1 MGPVILAGPLPDG
14 LGWRHNKSDISV
26 GWGCGPMDLKE
37 MRAGDA
43 LVAAATG
50 RIDLSNA
57 DSFRDALSASLAKAK
72 TALILDLSGVDYIS
86 SAGLRALMIV
96 FKAAKTENKAFGIAG
111 LQPLLV
117 EIFTISRFNQV
128 FALFD
133 HVRDGVAKLAPD
145 ALSQFD
151 AK

>member
-1 MGPVILAGPLPDG
+1 MSAV
-14 LGWRHNKSDISV
+14 
-26 GWGCGPMDLKE
+26 WGCGPMDLHEKSV
-37 MRAGDA
+37 GDA
-43 LVAAATG
+43 
-50 RIDLSNA
+50 
-57 DSFRDALSASLAKAK
+57 
-72 TALILDLSGVDYIS
+72 
-86 SAGLRALMIV
+86 
-96 FKAAKTENKAFGIAG
+96 ENKAFGIAA

-151 AK
+151 AR

>member
-1 MGPVILAGPLPDG
+1 
-14 LGWRHNKSDISV
+14 
-26 GWGCGPMDLKE
+26 MDLKE
-37 MRAGDA
+37 TRAGDA

-96 FKAAKTENKAFGIAG
+96 FKAAKTENKAFGIAE

-133 HVRDGVAKLAPD
+133 QVRDGVAKLAPD